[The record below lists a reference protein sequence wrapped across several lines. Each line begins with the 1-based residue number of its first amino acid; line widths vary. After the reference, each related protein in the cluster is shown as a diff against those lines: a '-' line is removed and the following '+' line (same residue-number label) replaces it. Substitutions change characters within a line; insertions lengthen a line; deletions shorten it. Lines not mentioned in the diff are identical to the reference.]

1 MIQEFSDK
9 LRDAARRR
17 YRATPLPT
25 FFAWWRGELAP
36 LVPAG
41 LRQRLMPPKPQLW
54 IVPAETGG
62 GDLRI
67 WRVGEAPE
75 VVDVF
80 GAGEDLELL
89 RGRWRDLLAEFED
102 GKPEVRVCL
111 HEDAVLALPVE
122 LPAAVEAN
130 LGQALRFQID
140 QVSPFTP
147 DQVHFDH
154 RIAEHDHEHGRL
166 QVELRMAPRET
177 VDQLVQRLKAIG
189 ATVHRVDTLRPGD
202 EAEPEGF
209 NLLPDDQ
216 RPHYVHARARF
227 NVLLGVALVVVVALV
242 MAQTL
247 ILRERTVTLLSEQA
261 DGLRAEARQVM
272 RLQERL
278 DDSLQAANFLADKRA
293 AQPPAIELLAEATRL
308 LPDDIWL
315 QRFQLQGD
323 ELTVQ
328 GLTNG
333 SQRVIGLLNE
343 SELLADTEIR
353 GNITMDP
360 VTGKERFT
368 TSSRIERTDDAPA
381 AADES
386 APDDPETV
394 SDVDGGAD

>member
-1 MIQEFSDK
+1 MIQELADK
-9 LRDAARRR
+9 LRDAVRRR
-17 YRATPLPT
+17 YRATPLPA
-25 FFAWWRGELAP
+25 FFAWWGEELAG
-36 LVPAG
+36 LVPER

-54 IVPAETGG
+54 IVPADTGG

-67 WRVGEAPE
+67 WRVDDTPR

-102 GKPEVRVCL
+102 GRPEVRVCL
-111 HEDAVLALPVE
+111 HEDDVLALPVE

-140 QVSPFTP
+140 QVSPFSP

-154 RIAEHDHEHGRL
+154 RVAEHDHEHGRL
-166 QVELRMAPRET
+166 RVDLRMAPRET
-177 VDQLVQRLKAIG
+177 VEDMLARLQSIG
-189 ATVHRVDTLRPGD
+189 IVVHRCDTLADGD
-202 EAEPEGF
+202 ETEAEGF
-209 NLLPDDQ
+209 NLIPEDR
-216 RPHYVHARARF
+216 RPRYVHARARF
-227 NVLLGVALVVVVALV
+227 NLMLAGLCAVLIGLV
-242 MAQTL
+242 MAQTV
-247 ILRERTVTLLSEQA
+247 ILRERTVSVLTEQA
-261 DGLRAEARQVM
+261 DALRSEARQVA
-272 RLQERL
+272 RLQQRL

-293 AQPPAIELLAEATRL
+293 QQPPAIELLAEATRL

-315 QRFQLQGD
+315 QRFQIQGR

-343 SELLADTEIR
+343 SELLGDTEIR

-368 TSSRIERTDDAPA
+368 TSSQVEGAEMPEPA
-381 AADES
+381 NENG
-386 APDDPETV
+386 E
-394 SDVDGGAD
+394 GA